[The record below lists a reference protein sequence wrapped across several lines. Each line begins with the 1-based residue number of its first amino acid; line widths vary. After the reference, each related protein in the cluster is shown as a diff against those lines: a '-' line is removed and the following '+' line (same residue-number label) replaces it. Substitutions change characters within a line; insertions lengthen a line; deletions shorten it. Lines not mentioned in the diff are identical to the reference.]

1 MGPLPRPPAPG
12 GHQLRHPGVP
22 QPPGLVGLLGCYM
35 HMPVCT
41 SRSKQLWCCL
51 ERTVF
56 VARMRDWHGLAC
68 APQSHSGLHTSKSA
82 EQEIGSLP
90 HFGLHILKGV
100 TARGSA

>member
-12 GHQLRHPGVP
+12 GHQLCHSGVP
-22 QPPGLVGLLGCYM
+22 QPPGLVRLLRCYM

-41 SRSKQLWCCL
+41 SRSKQQWCCL

-56 VARMRDWHGLAC
+56 VARMRDWHGMAC
-68 APQSHSGLHTSKSA
+68 AHQSHFGLHTSKCA
-82 EQEIGSLP
+82 GIGSLA
-90 HFGLHILKGV
+90 HSGLRILKGV